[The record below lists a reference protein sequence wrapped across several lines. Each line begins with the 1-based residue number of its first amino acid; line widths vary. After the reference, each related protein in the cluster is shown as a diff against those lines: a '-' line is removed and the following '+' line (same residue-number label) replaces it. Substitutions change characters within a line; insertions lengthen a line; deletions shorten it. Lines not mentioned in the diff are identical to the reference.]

1 MTYTERTWNSFV
13 TKVVELWD
21 EGLSVE
27 LIAKKLDTSEL
38 IVEKVVTDYNLEDDE
53 WQTQLE

>member
-53 WQTQLE
+53 